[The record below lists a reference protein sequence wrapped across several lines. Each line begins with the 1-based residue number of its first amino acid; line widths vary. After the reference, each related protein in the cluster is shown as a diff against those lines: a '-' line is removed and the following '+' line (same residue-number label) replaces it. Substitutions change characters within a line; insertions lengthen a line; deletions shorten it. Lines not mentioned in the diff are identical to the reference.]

1 MNHYVTVK
9 KVQETLRRLADPV
22 IAAQSL
28 RFMKAGEAEYGEGD
42 KILGIRTPVLRAC
55 LKEFNTLSIEDSLT
69 LLRSEFHE
77 ERWFALQL
85 LVRKF
90 QKGTTN
96 ERKLIYDRYLEN
108 TEKVNNWDLV
118 DCSAPKITGPY
129 LENNS
134 RRPLYKLAKSRSLWE
149 RRIAIMSTFHFI
161 RKYDFEDTLEISK
174 MLLTDKEDLI
184 HKAVG
189 WMLREVGNRDQA
201 AEQQFL
207 NKYYREMPRTMLRYA
222 IEKFPEKV
230 RKAYLRGEI

>member
-28 RFMKAGEAEYGEGD
+28 RFMKAGEGEYGEGD

-174 MLLTDKEDLI
+174 ILLNDKEDLI

-230 RKAYLRGEI
+230 RKAYLRGEL